1 MATRR
6 KTSTLPQED
15 IQKAA
20 NPLDTPE
27 RFRLGELGY
36 QGLSIFNG
44 VSNSE
49 IKKELNWPYS
59 IDTYKQMSYH
69 SSINSALTMY
79 ENIISKVD
87 WKVIPPEKATEQEK
101 EQSKRIHE
109 MMHDMQ
115 HSFPEFIKDVLT
127 MNIYGFCVA
136 EKVYRRR
143 YQSNGSKYNDGLVGW
158 KKLSTRAQE
167 TIEKFIFSDDGNEI
181 LGVKQN
187 LSAVYDQYS
196 RYGNRKSKEVTLP
209 ISKVMLFRAGRHRGD
224 PFGKS
229 MLRDAYLAWRYLTA
243 LEEIEAVG
251 VTKDMN
257 GIPVL
262 TIPAQYMSADA
273 PPEQQAL
280 YQNFKNII
288 RNLQVNSQSG
298 IILPSAVDPETR
310 NKLFTIELLS
320 TDGKKNFDTS
330 KVKEYYKNLILIS
343 LGSDILTMGQ
353 GSTGS
358 FALASV
364 KNSLTGSYAE
374 AMLKTIV
381 DVINNDL
388 IRQTYELNGWDAS
401 RACTID
407 YDGLESESLEDYS
420 KAIQRYLSTSGL
432 EKDRAV
438 MNAIRMSIGV
448 DPKPEDEPV
457 DESLL
462 SPMTSRSGDS
472 LEVGRT
478 GDGTRTSVNGSDSS
492 SNNLENSG

>member
-6 KTSTLPQED
+6 TKTSTPIQEEL
-15 IQKAA
+15 QKAA

-49 IKKELNWPYS
+49 IKRELNWPYS

-79 ENIISKVD
+79 ENIIGKVD
-87 WKVIPPEKATEQEK
+87 WKVQPPLDATEEEK
-101 EQSKRIHE
+101 EQAKRIHE

-115 HSFPEFIKDVLT
+115 HSFPEFVREVLT
-127 MNIYGFCVA
+127 MNIYGFALA

-158 KKLSTRAQE
+158 KKLPMRAQE
-167 TIEKFIFSDDGNEI
+167 TVEKFIFSDDGNEI

-187 LSAVYDQYS
+187 LSAIYDQYN
-196 RYGNRKSKEVTLP
+196 RYGSRKSKEVTLP

-273 PPEQQAL
+273 PAEQRAI
-280 YQNFKNII
+280 NF
-288 RNLQVNSQSG
+288 
-298 IILPSAVDPETR
+298 
-310 NKLFTIELLS
+310 
-320 TDGKKNFDTS
+320 
-330 KVKEYYKNLILIS
+330 
-343 LGSDILTMGQ
+343 
-353 GSTGS
+353 
-358 FALASV
+358 
-364 KNSLTGSYAE
+364 
-374 AMLKTIV
+374 
-381 DVINNDL
+381 
-388 IRQTYELNGWDAS
+388 
-401 RACTID
+401 
-407 YDGLESESLEDYS
+407 
-420 KAIQRYLSTSGL
+420 
-432 EKDRAV
+432 
-438 MNAIRMSIGV
+438 
-448 DPKPEDEPV
+448 
-457 DESLL
+457 
-462 SPMTSRSGDS
+462 
-472 LEVGRT
+472 
-478 GDGTRTSVNGSDSS
+478 
-492 SNNLENSG
+492 